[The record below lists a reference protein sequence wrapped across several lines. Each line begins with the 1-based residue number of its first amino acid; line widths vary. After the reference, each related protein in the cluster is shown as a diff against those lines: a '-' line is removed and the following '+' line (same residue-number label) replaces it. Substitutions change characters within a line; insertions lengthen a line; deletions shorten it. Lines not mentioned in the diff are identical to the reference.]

1 MIKTKPNAVLAI
13 AITALMLSAPIA
25 FALPAPI
32 NFQRSITWDVFNS
45 TTATVYELDNPQNA
59 PFEVF
64 LNNRLTY
71 GDTGT
76 LGAIIKLQDATTGSM
91 NALEIIVYNTKAI
104 DINWTD
110 KETSSTTKIGGIDGT
125 ELQEIPREI
134 TITNSGTSL
143 SVSLGD
149 GTLVVEDFVL
159 PSDFKIVAVSAYGN
173 DSVNQVATDGYYTV
187 YIGGLNPA
195 VSVNASMNSL
205 MPIIIALAS
214 MTILV
219 GLVVRLRNR
228 L

>member
-1 MIKTKPNAVLAI
+1 MKVSAVVAVSI
-13 AITALMLSAPIA
+13 MLLVISIPLVY
-25 FALPAPI
+25 ALPAPI

-45 TTATVYELDNPQNA
+45 TTATVYELDNPQKA

-71 GDTGT
+71 NTTGT
-76 LGAIIKLQDATTGSM
+76 KGAIIKLQDATTGSM

-110 KETSSTTKIGGIDGT
+110 KATGSTTKIGGIDGT

-143 SVSLGD
+143 SVSLAD
-149 GTLVVEDFVL
+149 GTLVAEDFVL
-159 PSDFKIVAVSAYGN
+159 ASDFKIVAISAYGN
-173 DSVNQVATDGYYTV
+173 DVQVAGDGYYTV

-195 VSVNASMNSL
+195 VSVNTSMNSI
-205 MPIIIALAS
+205 MPLIVAMVSLWIVL
-214 MTILV
+214 
-219 GLVVRLRNR
+219 GLVTKLRNR
-228 L
+228 I